1 VFSVTDAE
9 EAKRLL
15 TLACST
21 NYAGQYVARE
31 LVEHQT
37 LDNLQAFGDRLADI
51 YDRYIKPPGPLAPTL
66 T

>member
-1 VFSVTDAE
+1 MFSVENED
-9 EAKRLL
+9 EAKRLIA
-15 TLACST
+15 LACST

-51 YDRYIKPPGPLAPTL
+51 YNKYIRKDC
-66 T
+66 

>member
-1 VFSVTDAE
+1 MFSVNTPE
-9 EAKRLL
+9 EAARLI

-21 NYAGQYVARE
+21 NYDGQYIARE

-37 LDNLQAFGDRLADI
+37 LDNLHAFGDRLADI